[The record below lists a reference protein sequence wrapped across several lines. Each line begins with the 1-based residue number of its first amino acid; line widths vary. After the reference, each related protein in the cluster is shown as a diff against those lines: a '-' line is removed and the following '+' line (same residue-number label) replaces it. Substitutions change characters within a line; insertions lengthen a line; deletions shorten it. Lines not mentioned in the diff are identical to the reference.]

1 LIGLAAKYSESVYH
15 KPRYMEKESH
25 IDADWNLGTKAMVIK
40 SVPMDDMNTIVLAI
54 RGTKG
59 TMDWAVNLRT
69 VPASP
74 NGFLV
79 RILYRSGDFH

>member
-1 LIGLAAKYSESVYH
+1 
-15 KPRYMEKESH
+15 MEKESH
-25 IDADWNLGTKAMVIK
+25 IGADFNLGTKAMVIK

-59 TMDWAVNLRT
+59 SMDWAVNLRMT
-69 VPASP
+69 PASP

-79 RILYRSGDFH
+79 